1 MRRIS
6 RKEVLFGLSCI
17 AAGFAFGAF
26 VYVLTSKQSS
36 ESESDSDSD
45 KK

>member
-1 MRRIS
+1 MRRIC
-6 RKEVLFGLSCI
+6 RKEALYALSSI
-17 AAGFAFGAF
+17 AAGIAFGAI

-36 ESESDSDSD
+36 ESDSDSD

>member
-6 RKEVLFGLSCI
+6 RKEALYVLSCI
-17 AAGFAFGAF
+17 SAGIAFGAI

-36 ESESDSDSD
+36 DSDSD